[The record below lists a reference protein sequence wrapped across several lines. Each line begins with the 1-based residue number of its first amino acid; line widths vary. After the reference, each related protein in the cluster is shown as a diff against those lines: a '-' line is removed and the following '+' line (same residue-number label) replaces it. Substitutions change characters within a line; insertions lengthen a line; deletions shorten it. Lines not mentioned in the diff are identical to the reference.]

1 MFFTIQYL
9 SNNYQ
14 YKPYKL
20 NSVIL
25 AYFMKNILVSLKRLF
40 KNNKMKKT
48 LLSILF
54 ILASTICIAQSKSTT
69 LPSVSI
75 KSVEGKAI
83 NTDSFENQGNPIVIS
98 FWATW
103 CKPCAKE
110 LNAISEVYDDWQE
123 ETGVKVIAVSID
135 DSRNAAKVGP
145 FANGK
150 DWPFEIYI
158 DPNSDLKRA
167 LNVNAIPHTFLLNAN
182 KEIVWQ
188 HTSYL
193 DGDEEELYEE
203 ILKL

>member
-1 MFFTIQYL
+1 
-9 SNNYQ
+9 
-14 YKPYKL
+14 
-20 NSVIL
+20 
-25 AYFMKNILVSLKRLF
+25 
-40 KNNKMKKT
+40 MKKT
-48 LLSILF
+48 LISILF
-54 ILASTICIAQSKSTT
+54 ILANTFCIAQTKNTT

-75 KSVEGKAI
+75 KSIEGKTI

-135 DSRNAAKVGP
+135 DSRNAAKVAP

-158 DPNSDLKRA
+158 DANSDLKRA
-167 LNVNAIPHTFLLNAN
+167 LNVNAYPTIVYFDEKFNLITANSGYKDSKGIERYLRFFNEVYTMDIP
-182 KEIVWQ
+182 KENIQSVWDNYNSNF
-188 HTSYL
+188 TPSW
-193 DGDEEELYEE
+193 
-203 ILKL
+203 